1 MTYRAD
7 LYINRHRNYDVS
19 VLGNERESVIRD
31 ILHYATIMME
41 KDVNKIRI
49 ELKEV
54 KWTVEGMSITEKTK
68 AVI

>member
-31 ILHYATIMME
+31 VLHYATIMLE

-54 KWTVEGMSITEKTK
+54 K
-68 AVI
+68 

>member
-19 VLGNERESVIRD
+19 VLGNEKESVIRD
-31 ILHYATIMME
+31 VLHYATIMIE

-54 KWTVEGMSITEKTK
+54 KWTGILVATK
-68 AVI
+68 H

>member
-7 LYINRHRNYDVS
+7 LYINRHRNYDIS
-19 VLGNERESVIRD
+19 VIENERESVIRD

-54 KWTVEGMSITEKTK
+54 K
-68 AVI
+68 

>member
-19 VLGNERESVIRD
+19 VVGNERESVIRD
-31 ILHYATIMME
+31 ILHYATIMTE
-41 KDVNKIRI
+41 KGVNKIRI

-54 KWTVEGMSITEKTK
+54 KWTGTLVATK
-68 AVI
+68 H